1 MLKAGFAEKDIT
13 PAPGTEMP
21 GMFGKRFSGPVHDP
35 LWVNGAVFEDD
46 GGAVA
51 VVGVDAL
58 SVRTSMV
65 RQARAKIAAATG
77 ISGDRVMV
85 AASHTHNGG
94 PTCEVFLSEA
104 DPVYCDLVAEAI
116 AEVVTSAWERRQDVV
131 LKAGSGRAEQVAF
144 NRRFRM
150 VGGTERTHPGRG
162 NAEVIEPAGPVD
174 PMVGALGVYAR
185 DGGALLGCLVNFTCH
200 CTVGVGG
207 GSYSADY
214 PYYLREAVKAVA
226 GTPETVVVFTN
237 GACGDVTQ
245 VNNLKPVDA
254 LRDGGEAC
262 GRLIGWT
269 VAAEVLKV
277 LAQMETLPEAP
288 LAAAQEVMM
297 VKPRPVPAAV
307 EAAARQRLAAR
318 PAGAAWERDDILA
331 REEALLAEMNRSEPD
346 VPVEVQAIRIGP
358 VALVSNPAEYFC
370 VFGLEIKHRSP
381 HPYTWVVELANGCVG
396 YVPGYEQVIKGEGYE
411 PRLCRSSKLEPAVGS
426 RIAETSVKLL
436 KQVGA
441 GAVYA

>member
-1 MLKAGFAEKDIT
+1 
-13 PAPGTEMP
+13 
-21 GMFGKRFSGPVHDP
+21 
-35 LWVNGAVFEDD
+35 
-46 GGAVA
+46 
-51 VVGVDAL
+51 
-58 SVRTSMV
+58 
-65 RQARAKIAAATG
+65 
-77 ISGDRVMV
+77 
-85 AASHTHNGG
+85 
-94 PTCEVFLSEA
+94 
-104 DPVYCDLVAEAI
+104 
-116 AEVVTSAWERRQDVV
+116 
-131 LKAGSGRAEQVAF
+131 
-144 NRRFRM
+144 
-150 VGGTERTHPGRG
+150 
-162 NAEVIEPAGPVD
+162 
-174 PMVGALGVYAR
+174 
-185 DGGALLGCLVNFTCH
+185 
-200 CTVGVGG
+200 
-207 GSYSADY
+207 
-214 PYYLREAVKAVA
+214 
-226 GTPETVVVFTN
+226 
-237 GACGDVTQ
+237 
-245 VNNLKPVDA
+245 
-254 LRDGGEAC
+254 
-262 GRLIGWT
+262 
-269 VAAEVLKV
+269 
-277 LAQMETLPEAP
+277 
-288 LAAAQEVMM
+288 M

>member
-35 LWVNGAVFEDD
+35 LWVNGAVFEDE

-58 SVRTSMV
+58 SVKGSTV
-65 RQARAKIAAATG
+65 RKARAKITAATG
-77 ISGDRVMV
+77 IAGGRVMV
-85 AASHTHNGG
+85 GASHTHNGG
-94 PTCEVFLSEA
+94 PTCDVFLSES
-104 DPVYCDLVAEAI
+104 DPAYCDLVAEAI
-116 AEVVTSAWERRQDVV
+116 AEVVIRAWGKRQEVV
-131 LKAGSGRAEQVAF
+131 IKAGAGKAEQVAF

-150 VGGTERTHPGRG
+150 AGGTERTHPGRG
-162 NAEVIEPAGPVD
+162 NADVLEPAGPVD
-174 PMVGALGVYAR
+174 PMVGALGVYAQ

-214 PYYLREAVKAVA
+214 PYYMREAVKAVA

-277 LAQMETLPEAP
+277 LAQMETLSSAP
-288 LAAAQEVMM
+288 LAAAQEVVM
-297 VKPRPVPAAV
+297 VEARPVLPAV
-307 EAAARQRLAAR
+307 EAAARARLAAR
-318 PAGAAWERDDILA
+318 AAGAAWDRDDILA
-331 REEALLAEMNRSEPD
+331 REEVLLAEMNRVEPK
-346 VPVEVQAIRIGP
+346 VPVEVQSVRIGP

-370 VFGLEIKHRSP
+370 AFGLEIKRRSP
-381 HPYTWVVELANGCVG
+381 HVLTWVVELANGCVG
-396 YVPGYEQVIKGEGYE
+396 YVPGYEQVVKGEGYE
-411 PRLCRSSKLEPAVGS
+411 PHLCRSSKLAPEAGS
-426 RIAETSVKLL
+426 RIVEASVKVL
-436 KQVGA
+436 QATHG
-441 GAVYA
+441 